1 MSDSF
6 SPSYNPYSAQ
16 FSNITVQP
24 SSACGCTDAG
34 ALNYDPP
41 ATIDDGSC
49 NYGYK
54 CESVWFIQTGRRD
67 KNIGNQCIPGT
78 SQNPGTFGSMQ
89 LCQNGCKE
97 TRVPNITK
105 KDITPFTTDP
115 QSKKSDSTPTKPN
128 PTPID
133 PEVDRMQQLAGIRE
147 DVSFPVWRR
156 CTTKPGCS
164 GGTRDGGCDEGTKCK
179 KDSDCG
185 WNTCCKCKT
194 YYKNPTGKEAPPDGY
209 ERKRR

>member
-1 MSDSF
+1 M
-6 SPSYNPYSAQ
+6 
-16 FSNITVQP
+16 
-24 SSACGCTDAG
+24 
-34 ALNYDPP
+34 
-41 ATIDDGSC
+41 
-49 NYGYK
+49 
-54 CESVWFIQTGRRD
+54 
-67 KNIGNQCIPGT
+67 
-78 SQNPGTFGSMQ
+78 
-89 LCQNGCKE
+89 
-97 TRVPNITK
+97 
-105 KDITPFTTDP
+105 
-115 QSKKSDSTPTKPN
+115 KKS
-128 PTPID
+128 
-133 PEVDRMQQLAGIRE
+133 QLRNIIRESIKQLLTEQSQWTRE